1 MNICVTGG
9 AGYIGSVL
17 TERLLSL
24 GHKVTVVDTFL
35 HGCNGLIGLAGHS
48 MLKVIERDIRH
59 EKRDYLNKQDVVF
72 HLAALSNIGIC
83 ERYKDD
89 AWSINRNVVA
99 EIAKHLSRDTL
110 LVFASSTAIYGD
122 RAGETVTE
130 EPIIYSVNG
139 TYQQT
144 KLDAESRIRNDDN
157 TIILRLAT
165 VYGVSPLMRPSCIVN
180 DFVRMA
186 VQDKALMLYDAKTVR
201 PYIHIKDC
209 VDGLIFAMEN
219 AEEMDKEI
227 YNLGNYNHKKRVIAN
242 AIREQVDFELFNS
255 FIKSPFPQDFEAD
268 FSKIEKAG
276 FKCRHSLSNGIHEL
290 IKLYSFYK
298 P

>member
-9 AGYIGSVL
+9 AGYIGSPL
-17 TERLLSL
+17 TERLLNL

-35 HGCNGLIGLAGHS
+35 HGCNGLIWHS
-48 MLKVIERDIRH
+48 SHPNLKVIERDIRH

-83 ERYKDD
+83 EKYKDD
-89 AWSINRNVVA
+89 AQSVNRTAVV
-99 EIAKHLSRDTL
+99 EIAKHLSRDVL
-110 LVFASSTAIYGD
+110 LIFASSTAIYGD

-144 KLDAESRIRNDDN
+144 KLDAENRIMNDDN

-165 VYGVSPLMRPSCIVN
+165 VYGVSLLMRPGCIVN
-180 DFVRMA
+180 DFVRMSI
-186 VQDKALMLYDAKTVR
+186 QGKALMLYDAKTIR

-219 AEEMDKEI
+219 AEEMNKKT
-227 YNLGNYNHKKRVIAN
+227 YNLGDCNYTKRVIAN
-242 AIREQVDFELFNS
+242 EIQTQVDFELFNS
-255 FIKSPFPQDFEAD
+255 FVKAPFPQDFIAD
-268 FSKIEKAG
+268 FSKIQSVG
-276 FKCRHSLSNGIHEL
+276 FECSRDLSDGIREL
-290 IKLYSFYK
+290 VKLYSFCH